1 MTGPSNTK
9 VVVLCAAPRKIKEI
23 MLAAEELNMVAS
35 GEYVFFNIE
44 LRNRFFLFRLI
55 VYSILSSSIYFLLL
69 IISPPLVYICTFI
82 DQFPICYL
90 FGLHRVVLALPR

>member
-1 MTGPSNTK
+1 MK

-44 LRNRFFLFRLI
+44 LRNRFISFIRLI
-55 VYSILSSSIYFLLL
+55 VYHILSIALYILPAYF
-69 IISPPLVYICTFI
+69 PLVYIRVRSI

-90 FGLHRVVLALPR
+90 FGFRRVVLALPR

>member
-1 MTGPSNTK
+1 MK

-44 LRNRFFLFRLI
+44 LRNRFISFIRLI
-55 VYSILSSSIYFLLL
+55 VYRILSIALYTSCLFSPRLYSIRVR
-69 IISPPLVYICTFI
+69 PI

-90 FGLHRVVLALPR
+90 FGLRRVVLALPR